1 MVQGLRSIDW
11 LRVIKQ
17 PTSLLGMTMI
27 IACWS
32 GLALTLSIERDKV
45 VENTAQRV
53 ASLARQFENYTD
65 RVLNGIDHTLLLVR
79 DAYETDPNHFDLI
92 RLTKQTRA
100 IGGVTIQIS
109 IVGSDGFL
117 IASTFG
123 DSVTRTYLGDREH
136 FQAQMTA
143 KVDEL
148 VIGRPVIGRTSGKQS
163 IQLTRALRHPDGS
176 FGGVIVASLD
186 PNYAANY
193 FEDVDLGSHG
203 AATLRRRDNVI
214 LAAYGFKRARLGEST
229 MSPTLHDA
237 VTRAPTGVVWGN
249 GTIDGIVRTI
259 AYSKSREYPVTA
271 LVAISEREVFA
282 NYDAHKKLYIAAI
295 AVLTLLVLLVIIV
308 SSRRQLRLDRSEAL
322 ARDKTRELRLTF
334 ERMSQGLSL
343 FDEDARLVVWNDR
356 YGKMYDLPQDMIAY
370 GATFASIIKLRYG
383 SDGIVDDPDA
393 FVSEFR
399 DRIKRGEVLKLT
411 RRLRNGRTIS
421 VVSTP
426 TENGGWVSTHEDITE
441 LTAAKDAAEESS
453 RAKGEFLANMSH
465 EIRTPM
471 NGVLGM
477 ADLLLSTK
485 LTSEQQDF
493 AATIHRSAETLLQVI
508 NDILDFSKIEAG
520 QLELERIPFLP
531 QQIVLDVAAL
541 FTLAAQ
547 KKGVRLQTN
556 GVRRDSPGQDDLA
569 ITVTGDPGRLRQILT
584 NLVGNAVKFTA
595 KGTVTL
601 ALAREDGPQNE
612 ARLAFTVTDTGVGMK
627 SELLGRLFSPFTQ
640 GDASTTRKFGGTG
653 LGLSICKRLT
663 ELMGGNIE
671 VASTAGAGT
680 TFTVRIAFPI
690 AASITHS
697 SAVVPLALNFANETH
712 VLVVDDNAINQQVA
726 VQMLTK
732 LGVRASVANNGAEAI
747 EMLQRRDYH
756 LVFMDWQMST
766 MDGFEATH
774 RIRQGEAGEDNKGIR
789 IIAMTANAMSGDR
802 EKCVAAG
809 MDDHLA
815 KPVSFDAL
823 AKSLARWIL
832 NDIRESPPIA
842 PAQPDDNAA
851 TDLPHY
857 DEQTMLTNF
866 DNDRDLIKKII
877 ASTMIDLPNY
887 LDALER
893 AVAQGAWTDA
903 GAAAHTM
910 KGLTAQIGGTRL
922 SAHLQLIET
931 QLRGG
936 GRINPA
942 VVADI
947 RSEYRAFEAALAA

>member
-1 MVQGLRSIDW
+1 ML
-11 LRVIKQ
+11 Q
-17 PTSLLGMTMI
+17 PITLLGTAMI
-27 IACWS
+27 IACWI
-32 GLALTLSIERDKV
+32 GLAFVLSIERQKT
-45 VENTAQRV
+45 VEDTTQQLANFT
-53 ASLARQFENYTD
+53 SLFEDYVSRSVQSVD
-65 RVLNGIDHTLLLVR
+65 QTLLLVR
-79 DAYETDPNHFDLI
+79 ESYQTDPDHFDLQ
-92 RLTKQTRA
+92 RLSKQTQLA
-100 IGGVTIQIS
+100 VGLTGQMALI
-109 IVGSDGFL
+109 GSDGFT
-117 IASTFG
+117 IGAVDAKQG
-123 DSVTRTYLGDREH
+123 VHVYLGDREY
-136 FQAQMTA
+136 FSTLARSNDDQ
-143 KVDEL
+143 L
-148 VIGRPVIGRTSGKQS
+148 VIGPPVMGRISNKFSVQFVRR
-163 IQLTRALRHPDGS
+163 LVRPDGS
-176 FGGVIVASLD
+176 FGGVIAASVEATFVD
-186 PNYAANY
+186 KFFKNI
-193 FEDVDLGSHG
+193 DLGTRG
-203 AATLRRRDNVI
+203 TATLRGRDGVVR
-214 LAAYGFKRARLGEST
+214 ATYGFKDPSLGKVVMTPQFLDMLAREPSG
-229 MSPTLHDA
+229 MF
-237 VTRAPTGVVWGN
+237 WG
-249 GTIDGIVRTI
+249 GGAIDHVNR
-259 AYSKSREYPVTA
+259 
-271 LVAISEREVFA
+271 LVAYRVLEQYPLIVSVALAETDIFA
-282 NYDAHKKLYIAAI
+282 TYVRHRNIYI
-295 AVLTLLVLLVIIV
+295 AVLANMSLLALIVIFV
-308 SSRRQLRLDRSEAL
+308 STSRQLRLDRSEAL
-322 ARDKTRELRLTF
+322 AREKSRELEFTID
-334 ERMSQGLSL
+334 RMSQGLSM
-343 FDEDARLVVWNDR
+343 FDGDGRLVVWNDR
-356 YGKMYDLPQDMIAY
+356 FSEMYALPPEVAKR
-370 GATFASIIKLRYG
+370 GASFSA
-383 SDGIVDDPDA
+383 IVEFHKSKGNLEGDPEA
-393 FVSEFR
+393 FVSDFR
-399 DRIKRGEVLKLT
+399 LKMAHGNGVKFI
-411 RRLRNGRTIS
+411 RRLESGRMIA
-421 VVSTP
+421 VASTP
-426 TENGGWVSTHEDITE
+426 TENGGWVATHEDITE

-556 GVRRDSPGQDDLA
+556 GVRRDSSGHDDLA

-789 IIAMTANAMSGDR
+789 IVAMTANAMSGDR

-815 KPVSFDAL
+815 KPISFDAL

-931 QLRGG
+931 QLRDG

>member
-1 MVQGLRSIDW
+1 
-11 LRVIKQ
+11 
-17 PTSLLGMTMI
+17 
-27 IACWS
+27 
-32 GLALTLSIERDKV
+32 
-45 VENTAQRV
+45 
-53 ASLARQFENYTD
+53 
-65 RVLNGIDHTLLLVR
+65 
-79 DAYETDPNHFDLI
+79 
-92 RLTKQTRA
+92 
-100 IGGVTIQIS
+100 
-109 IVGSDGFL
+109 
-117 IASTFG
+117 
-123 DSVTRTYLGDREH
+123 
-136 FQAQMTA
+136 
-143 KVDEL
+143 
-148 VIGRPVIGRTSGKQS
+148 
-163 IQLTRALRHPDGS
+163 
-176 FGGVIVASLD
+176 
-186 PNYAANY
+186 
-193 FEDVDLGSHG
+193 
-203 AATLRRRDNVI
+203 
-214 LAAYGFKRARLGEST
+214 
-229 MSPTLHDA
+229 MSPTLRDA
-237 VTRAPTGVVWGN
+237 VTQAPAGVVWGS
-249 GTIDGIVRTI
+249 GTIDGIFRTI
-259 AYSKSREYPVTA
+259 AFSRSREYPVTVF
-271 LVAISEREVFA
+271 VAVSESEVLA
-282 NYDAHKKLYIAAI
+282 SYIYHKNTYIAAI
-295 AVLTLLVLLVIIV
+295 AALTLLVLLVIIV
-308 SSRRQLRLDRSEAL
+308 SIGRQLKLDRSEAL
-322 ARDKTRELRLTF
+322 AHEKKRELRLTF
-334 ERMSQGLSL
+334 EHMSQALTL
-343 FDEDARLVVWNDR
+343 YDEEARLVVWNDQYR
-356 YGKMYDLPQDMIAY
+356 KMYNLPPNLLAR
-370 GATFASIIKLRYG
+370 GATFVSIMKQRYA
-383 SDGIVDDPDA
+383 SDGISGDPET

-399 DRIKRGEVLKLT
+399 DKIKRGEVMRII
-411 RRLRNGRTIS
+411 RRVKNGRTIS
-421 VVSTP
+421 LVITP
-426 TENGGWVSTHEDITE
+426 TENGGWVTTHEDITE
-441 LTAAKDAAEESS
+441 LIAAKDAAEESS

-520 QLELERIPFLP
+520 QLEFERIPFSP

-556 GVRRDSPGQDDLA
+556 GVRRDDSGHDDLA
-569 ITVTGDPGRLRQILT
+569 ITVKGDPGRLRQILT

-601 ALAREDGPQNE
+601 ALVRERGPQNE

-680 TFTVRIAFPI
+680 TFTVRIAFPV
-690 AASITHS
+690 AAAIVNS

-726 VQMLTK
+726 VQMLPK
-732 LGVRASVANNGAEAI
+732 LGVRASVPNTGAEAI

-815 KPVSFDAL
+815 KPISFDAL
-823 AKSLARWIL
+823 TKSLARWIL
-832 NDIRESPPIA
+832 NDIRDSPPIA
-842 PAQPDDNAA
+842 PAQPDDDAA

-857 DEQTMLTNF
+857 DEQIMLTNF

-931 QLRGG
+931 QLRDG

-942 VVADI
+942 VVANI